1 MISPFRTP
9 LFLVLRC
16 HQELSTT
23 NDPTNPVQVWECTN
37 PGGLPRLLELVYGF
51 DEAGKFL
58 AESEFVILSGGGLN
72 PFVNEGQRQ
81 TAHGRIGL

>member
-1 MISPFRTP
+1 M
-9 LFLVLRC
+9 LVSMLRPRFV
-16 HQELSTT
+16 
-23 NDPTNPVQVWECTN
+23 PTGDKGV
-37 PGGLPRLLELVYGF
+37 LPRLLELVYGF